1 MSVFVVAFLL
11 ISIFITID
19 NFRVKRK
26 ITRLNGRVER
36 LSENLNVKC
45 NMPQDELSDE
55 FKLVYLENQIEDLE
69 TSFQN
74 HNCQEELQKDTQL
87 T

>member
-1 MSVFVVAFLL
+1 MEILGVAVIL
-11 ISIFITID
+11 ISFWVIFD

-45 NMPQDELSDE
+45 NIPKDGLPDELI
-55 FKLVYLENQIEDLE
+55 LNCLENQIDGLE
-69 TSFQN
+69 SAFLDQK
-74 HNCQEELQKDTQL
+74 CQDKFPKDTQQ
-87 T
+87 